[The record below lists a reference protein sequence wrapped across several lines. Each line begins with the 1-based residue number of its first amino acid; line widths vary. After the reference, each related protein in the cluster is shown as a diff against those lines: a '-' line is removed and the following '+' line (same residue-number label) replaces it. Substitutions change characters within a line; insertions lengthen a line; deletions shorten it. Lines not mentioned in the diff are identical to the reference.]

1 MKFALAFLRSFTV
14 RRIFLAMVLTTV
26 ACAIIKPYFSMDV
39 TFYALWTRL
48 LIVALVM
55 LITFVATETVYPL
68 IERPRIKLMHA
79 QFIAMTIGS
88 VIGTI
93 ASGLAI
99 GRSLE
104 QMVTIEPILWGM
116 MFFTGT
122 GIALGVL
129 TATVLVY
136 REQAA
141 RAEADIARA
150 DSQRQQLEKQVLEAR
165 LKLMQAQIEPH
176 FLFNTLA
183 NVQHLVEANPPV
195 AARTLE
201 SLITYLRAA
210 LPEMREGGT
219 TLGREAD
226 MARAY
231 LEIQQIR
238 MGSRLTFS
246 VDIPPHMRDQS
257 FPPMMLMTLVENAV
271 KHGIDPLQ
279 TGGDIRVSATRAGD
293 GTLDVRV
300 TDNGQGL
307 SHSHGMGIG
316 LQNIRE
322 RLTALFGKDAKL
334 LLEENAPRG
343 LVARIVVTQP
353 KE

>member
-1 MKFALAFLRSFTV
+1 
-14 RRIFLAMVLTTV
+14 
-26 ACAIIKPYFSMDV
+26 
-39 TFYALWTRL
+39 
-48 LIVALVM
+48 
-55 LITFVATETVYPL
+55 
-68 IERPRIKLMHA
+68 
-79 QFIAMTIGS
+79 
-88 VIGTI
+88 
-93 ASGLAI
+93 
-99 GRSLE
+99 
-104 QMVTIEPILWGM
+104 
-116 MFFTGT
+116 
-122 GIALGVL
+122 
-129 TATVLVY
+129 
-136 REQAA
+136 
-141 RAEADIARA
+141 
-150 DSQRQQLEKQVLEAR
+150 
-165 LKLMQAQIEPH
+165 
-176 FLFNTLA
+176 
-183 NVQHLVEANPPV
+183 
-195 AARTLE
+195 
-201 SLITYLRAA
+201 
-210 LPEMREGGT
+210 MREGGT

-246 VDIPPHMRDQS
+246 VDIPPLMRDQS

-279 TGGDIRVSATRAGD
+279 TGGDIRVSATRAAD

-322 RLTALFGKDAKL
+322 RLAALFGKGAKL

-343 LVARIVVTQP
+343 LVARIVVSQP